1 MTQGGVPA
9 AEVMSV
15 FSVVAD
21 ALTRKALDL
30 TVAEAG
36 EAPARFTWLTLGQ
49 PGPTGGGAEFRSR

>member
-1 MTQGGVPA
+1 MSQGGVPA

-30 TVAEAG
+30 IVAEAG
-36 EAPARFTWLTLGQ
+36 EPRCA
-49 PGPTGGGAEFRSR
+49 SRG